1 MGGGVP
7 RHVAVIMDGNGRW
20 ARQRGLPRHAGHIE
34 GMTAL
39 RETVEAACAAGVEI
53 LTLFAFSTDNWKRPE
68 PEIQALMGVL
78 QTFAERERSDLV
90 REGVEVRV
98 FGELDRLDES
108 SLAAVR
114 SIVDATR
121 GGNRLLLNLLI
132 SYGGREEIARA
143 ARKLAIRVRDG
154 LLDPE
159 RIDAEAVG
167 LALYTGNLPDPD
179 LLIRTSGEF
188 RISNFMLWQLAYAE
202 LHITS
207 VCWPDF
213 TRSDFFDAI
222 LDYQRRERRFGR
234 IAAGSGETGRC
245 H

>member
-1 MGGGVP
+1 
-7 RHVAVIMDGNGRW
+7 
-20 ARQRGLPRHAGHIE
+20 
-34 GMTAL
+34 MTAL